1 MFHTGKKTKIH
12 WPFLTDCV
20 QVSSKFKDRL
30 LPSAIAFTADI
41 RFSYLHINCALKAVS
56 VFTAGIFVFNYFYPQ
71 VKNVKLSICY
81 ERPFAN
87 FIDIANI

>member
-1 MFHTGKKTKIH
+1 MKIH
-12 WPFLTDCV
+12 WPFLTIQISD
-20 QVSSKFKDRL
+20 KFKDCL

-41 RFSYLHINCALKAVS
+41 HFSYLHINCAPKAVN
-56 VFTAGIFVFNYFYPQ
+56 VFTAGIFVFIFFNPE
-71 VKNVKLSICY
+71 VKNLKLSICY